1 MTVGHSRANLVQ
13 PLGRPT
19 AAQNRADLSARS
31 ARTVQTGPT
40 AKRVRQ
46 LPGPTAKAVGP
57 GSWRQTSLNGL
68 NLAHSKPYGFSQFF
82 HHLFRLGTS
91 YKMSI
96 LYRVRYMR
104 CTTGSF
110 QHNTFKLVTAW
121 ALGVNPGTGCSGI
134 PRRCTFREN
143 YDLGVRISISI
154 FFYCLNLA
162 SRAQFRQYRV
172 S

>member
-31 ARTVQTGPT
+31 GRTVQTGPT

-46 LPGPTAKAVGP
+46 LPGPTAIAVGP

-68 NLAHSKPYGFSQFF
+68 NLAHSKPYGCSQFF

-96 LYRVRYMR
+96 GFARPPWTPEEMGSYFLGYPWPASHVSRRYWPTEVQTVKKKRLLILCPLDFSSM
-104 CTTGSF
+104 
-110 QHNTFKLVTAW
+110 
-121 ALGVNPGTGCSGI
+121 
-134 PRRCTFREN
+134 
-143 YDLGVRISISI
+143 
-154 FFYCLNLA
+154 
-162 SRAQFRQYRV
+162 
-172 S
+172 

>member
-19 AAQNRADLSARS
+19 AAQNRDVLSARS

-46 LPGPTAKAVGP
+46 LPGPTAIAVGP

-68 NLAHSKPYGFSQFF
+68 NLAHSKPYGCSQFF

-96 LYRVRYMR
+96 GFAMPPCTPEELVGYVLGLLAVASHATYTWSLSLADILYGPRLCVKNL
-104 CTTGSF
+104 S
-110 QHNTFKLVTAW
+110 VTPAG
-121 ALGVNPGTGCSGI
+121 A
-134 PRRCTFREN
+134 
-143 YDLGVRISISI
+143 
-154 FFYCLNLA
+154 FFWMIHT
-162 SRAQFRQYRV
+162 
-172 S
+172 